1 MVNAQ
6 ILCNVTTY
14 LENSTRLASDA
25 VQVSVRSIVDCWN
38 RNEYRMPSLQRNPD
52 TWDAEQ
58 TSKFI
63 MSVLESRAIHNVIT
77 TNNVVAKNFDDNDY
91 FEILDGGH
99 RTLTL
104 AQFIDNKVSV
114 IGETPWGHVDFKFN
128 DMPPSYRSQFLQK
141 KLTLA
146 TYTDLSEQDK
156 AKIFEELNSG
166 KEVSPG
172 EFINSK
178 IGLEDHRF
186 IRLLVEFFAED
197 PTREALFD
205 KVTRTDTSELGH
217 LPILHLMYHNLFFGT
232 DASKH
237 ETQTSCKRGA
247 IIDLLSYLT
256 IQSRRIHENKWP
268 QIERQMRKNL
278 ECFAFLLDSPKG
290 NTLRKYDLMS
300 INLLLCE
307 APDTS
312 LDDLVRFCKAVRET
326 PELELKWS
334 LKDSEGKNTISGQNT
349 CDLKHIRP
357 RVEIAKNWLAENPG
371 PNT

>member
-1 MVNAQ
+1 MVSAQ

-52 TWDAEQ
+52 TWDKEQ

-77 TNNVVAKNFDDNDY
+77 TNNVVAKNLDDHDY

-104 AQFIDNKVSV
+104 AQFIDNKVNV
-114 IGETPWGHVDFKFN
+114 TGETPWGHVDFKFD

-197 PTREALFD
+197 PNRESIFN
-205 KVTRTDTSELGH
+205 KVTRT
-217 LPILHLMYHNLFFGT
+217 
-232 DASKH
+232 
-237 ETQTSCKRGA
+237 
-247 IIDLLSYLT
+247 
-256 IQSRRIHENKWP
+256 
-268 QIERQMRKNL
+268 
-278 ECFAFLLDSPKG
+278 
-290 NTLRKYDLMS
+290 
-300 INLLLCE
+300 
-307 APDTS
+307 
-312 LDDLVRFCKAVRET
+312 
-326 PELELKWS
+326 
-334 LKDSEGKNTISGQNT
+334 
-349 CDLKHIRP
+349 
-357 RVEIAKNWLAENPG
+357 
-371 PNT
+371 